1 MDPGAPD
8 PHLKPARLLAVVEL
22 GGYPN
27 LEPLYTR
34 LGYAV
39 STVQVGRTALAALKT
54 LHPAVV
60 VAEFNYQ
67 RDFRD
72 RTSSLE
78 SLLATLQRTPGT
90 RVLVFYEP
98 ADAAA
103 LEQLRA
109 RFPGVDALARPV
121 TEAAVEAWLRSAMA
135 AHSVDP

>member
-1 MDPGAPD
+1 MSAAAP
-8 PHLKPARLLAVVEL
+8 LLAVVEL

-39 STVQVGRTALAALKT
+39 STEQAGRKAVAALKT
-54 LHPAVV
+54 LRPAVV

-78 SLLATLQRTPGT
+78 SLLAALQRTPGT

-98 ADAAA
+98 GDLAP
-103 LEQLRA
+103 LEQLQA
-109 RFPGVDALARPV
+109 RFPGIDALARPI
-121 TEAAVEAWLRSAMA
+121 TEAAVEAWLRGAVA
-135 AHSVDP
+135 AHSVEP

>member
-1 MDPGAPD
+1 MNGQR
-8 PHLKPARLLAVVEL
+8 HLLAVVEL

-34 LGYAV
+34 LGFAV
-39 STVQVGRTALAALKT
+39 TTVQAGRKAVAAAKAAR
-54 LHPAVV
+54 PAVV
-60 VAEFNYQ
+60 LAEFNYQ

-78 SLLATLQRTPGT
+78 SLLATLQREPET

-98 ADAAA
+98 ADAAP

-109 RFPGVDALARPV
+109 RFRSFDALARPI
-121 TEAAVEAWLRSAMA
+121 TEAAVDAWLRGG
-135 AHSVDP
+135 